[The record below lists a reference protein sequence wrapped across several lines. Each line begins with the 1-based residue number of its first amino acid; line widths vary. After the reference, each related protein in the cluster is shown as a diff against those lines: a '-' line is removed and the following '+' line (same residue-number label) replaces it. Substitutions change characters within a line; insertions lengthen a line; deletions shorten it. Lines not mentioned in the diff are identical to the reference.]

1 MHTGTLCGE
10 TCNNQVKFDANKS
23 STWVESGEED
33 EYISF
38 ATGVG
43 VDPVSTTEDDWY
55 LLLHK
60 GNDTIAVGGVSVP
73 EVEIY
78 LITYQTPTF
87 SPDPFS
93 GIQGRTDKNT
103 DSLLIIKLIILF
115 FQDCPLRRKASLL
128 DCSVRDCP
136 RCLAST

>member
-1 MHTGTLCGE
+1 M
-10 TCNNQVKFDANKS
+10 
-23 STWVESGEED
+23 ESGLED

-55 LLLHK
+55 LTLHS
-60 GNDTIAVGGVSVP
+60 GNDTVAVGGVSVP
-73 EVEIY
+73 NVFLY

-93 GIQGRTDKNT
+93 GIQGQIDEPNGNPN
-103 DSLLIIKLIILF
+103 LILTLF
-115 FQDCPLRRKASLL
+115 MIQ
-128 DCSVRDCP
+128 VYP
-136 RCLAST
+136 R